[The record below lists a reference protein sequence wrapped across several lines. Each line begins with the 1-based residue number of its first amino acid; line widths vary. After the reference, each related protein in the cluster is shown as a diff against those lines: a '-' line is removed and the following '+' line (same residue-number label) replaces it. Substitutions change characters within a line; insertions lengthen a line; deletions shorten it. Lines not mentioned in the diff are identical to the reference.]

1 MQIGRLRGI
10 KFSYSTGD
18 TSFRGEQEQPEI
30 PIGEEEVVVG
40 WWGLVHC
47 TVGQHFMRS
56 FIWYEFNK
64 LAANLYAPG
73 VITGRT
79 AGHCELRHRLNAP
92 LLASRSALI
101 LSENVNYRLKRRRV
115 VEWGGGGGREWWK
128 MESWRR
134 NICPASQIKEKKRR
148 WRIWKMIEYKFG
160 PFYCLMWDKR
170 QESKLP
176 WIPRFTLMHYNLG
189 LAEGQH
195 VVDIFVFQHLFV
207 YMVIV

>member
-1 MQIGRLRGI
+1 MQGNDYISEISWKEWKMQIGRLRGI

-79 AGHCELRHRLNAP
+79 AGALW
-92 LLASRSALI
+92 ASPSSKRSPARFQVSTDLVWECQ
-101 LSENVNYRLKRRRV
+101 LS
-115 VEWGGGGGREWWK
+115 
-128 MESWRR
+128 S
-134 NICPASQIKEKKRR
+134 
-148 WRIWKMIEYKFG
+148 
-160 PFYCLMWDKR
+160 
-170 QESKLP
+170 
-176 WIPRFTLMHYNLG
+176 
-189 LAEGQH
+189 
-195 VVDIFVFQHLFV
+195 
-207 YMVIV
+207 